1 MHAACNLIC
10 VLLDPYD
17 ACVKLNNQAL
27 FAFQYNL
34 LPAYTSLHKNKVDSE
49 SRLSDEQQQQQP
61 LLPLKGQ
68 DTQSAGRKQWNWAG
82 MVAVN
87 NAGGRLP
94 GFMVWDPAP
103 NPPPLGPSSFLR
115 CTVVYTWATMN
126 HSCWKKR
133 GRTMKQ

>member
-68 DTQSAGRKQWNWAG
+68 DTQSAGRKQ
-82 MVAVN
+82 
-87 NAGGRLP
+87 
-94 GFMVWDPAP
+94 
-103 NPPPLGPSSFLR
+103 
-115 CTVVYTWATMN
+115 
-126 HSCWKKR
+126 
-133 GRTMKQ
+133 